1 MNDAAHNPG
10 VLRSLAS
17 VVAAP
22 ARTFE
27 ILKAKPRALRA
38 LLVVGGAMLA
48 LSFLL
53 LKNPVTGA
61 PGPMLL
67 DIFASFDASEMPPEQ
82 RATVERVM
90 TGPVGY
96 LSAAIVPVAIVVS
109 ALLVALVL
117 AGEHYLLSNTNAL
130 RRVLAVVAH
139 TSVVDL
145 IELLFKAPLYFAKG
159 SLKVYS
165 SLAILLPDDAA
176 DTRLFRLLDAFDA
189 FTIWK
194 LVLLT
199 IGLAIVTS
207 RSRRQAALL
216 VCVPW
221 LAWVVATVALHD
233 VFAGLTNRG

>member
-1 MNDAAHNPG
+1 MTDATHVPG
-10 VLRSLAS
+10 VLRSLAG

-27 ILKAKPRALRA
+27 NLKARPRALRA
-38 LLVVGGAMLA
+38 LLVVGAAMLV

-53 LKNPVTGA
+53 LKNPFTGA

-67 DIFASFDASEMPPEQ
+67 DIFASFDASEMPMEQ
-82 RATVERVM
+82 RATVEKVM
-90 TGPVGY
+90 SGPVGY
-96 LSAAIVPVAIVVS
+96 ASAAIVPIAVVVS
-109 ALLVALVL
+109 ALLVALVFT
-117 AGEHYLLSNTNAL
+117 GENYLLSNTNEF

-145 IELLFKAPLYFAKG
+145 VEFLFKAPLYFAKG

-165 SLAILLPDDAA
+165 SLAILLPEDAA

-189 FTIWK
+189 FAIWK

-207 RSRRQAALL
+207 RPRAQAALL
-216 VCVPW
+216 VCGPW
-221 LAWVVATVALHD
+221 LAWVAATVALHD
-233 VFAGLTNRG
+233 VFAGISDHG